1 MQYNIVSAYRWYSSN
16 MFLVLSHDILST
28 VVSLFHYSRQGFV
41 FHAHSL
47 SPYQNHGP
55 VFHLRQVQ
63 HTCKTQ
69 NAPHLNNTLAAP
81 LSPLGCTKITHYM
94 RARNRVDHLFN
105 LFYFLYLLCPFFLFC
120 VFGWFRLFLSVVFV
134 LYAIPSCFL
143 CFICEHYLP
152 VLPFC

>member
-16 MFLVLSHDILST
+16 MFLVLSHDLLST
-28 VVSLFHYSRQGFV
+28 VVSLFHYSRQGFI

-69 NAPHLNNTLAAP
+69 NSPHLKNTLAAP
-81 LSPLGCTKITHYM
+81 LSPLGCTKSHTT
-94 RARNRVDHLFN
+94 
-105 LFYFLYLLCPFFLFC
+105 C
-120 VFGWFRLFLSVVFV
+120 VREIGW
-134 LYAIPSCFL
+134 AI
-143 CFICEHYLP
+143 CFICSTFYTCSARSFGFACSVGLDYFIC
-152 VLPFC
+152 VLFVL